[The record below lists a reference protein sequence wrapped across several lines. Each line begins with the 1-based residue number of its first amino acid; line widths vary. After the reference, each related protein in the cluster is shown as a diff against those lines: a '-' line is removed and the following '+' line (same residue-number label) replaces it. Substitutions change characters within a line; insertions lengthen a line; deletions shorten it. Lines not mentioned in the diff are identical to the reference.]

1 MKARFL
7 LRCSRPQSIFPLAL
21 LLMVILLVSCSPN
34 ANEPIISPQLGPILA
49 AREAGQVVAALPTP
63 TPVLL
68 ASLSEEEIYA
78 GLPEDIVAALATADT
93 ARAEQV
99 ALAYGCVG
107 CHSLDPNQM
116 MSGPTWYHMGDTAAG
131 RVPGES
137 PAFYIHHSIV
147 APNDYLVPGYQGG
160 IMPAD
165 FGQRMSTQ
173 ELADIVAYLLEQR
186 Q

>member
-1 MKARFL
+1 MKARFSQRFL
-7 LRCSRPQSIFPLAL
+7 SKKSILTLAL
-21 LLMVILLVSCSPN
+21 FLLAALLISCYPN
-34 ANEPIISPQLGPILA
+34 ANEPIISPQLGPILV
-49 AREAGQVVAALPTP
+49 AREAGQVVTALPTP

-68 ASLSEEEIYA
+68 ASLSEEEIYV
-78 GLPEDIVAALATADT
+78 GLPDDIVAALANADS
-93 ARAEQV
+93 ARAAQV

-107 CHSLDPNQM
+107 CHALDPNQQ

-131 RVPGES
+131 RVAGES
-137 PAFYIHHSIV
+137 PAFYLYHSIV

-165 FGQRMSTQ
+165 FGERLSAQ
-173 ELADIVAYLLEQR
+173 ELADLVAYLLEQR